1 MNQEGPNDPIPG
13 GSDDPDWLYGN
24 SGEQRGW
31 FPKVCHFGARLAPTK
46 SCKLFFWVEAS
57 GSKKICYLIYDIY
70 IYTLLLA
77 ANIYSH
83 NFEDDFKMIF
93 LYIPIGGMY

>member
-70 IYTLLLA
+70 IYIPSYWQQTYTLTIL
-77 ANIYSH
+77 
-83 NFEDDFKMIF
+83 KMI
-93 LYIPIGGMY
+93 LK